1 MLNKWIRSARVAAC
15 CIALSGCANLTVRT
29 DQNPNLSV
37 AQCHTYAFAK
47 EYVANAD
54 QPAAYGNPLNADRLR
69 AAIEANL
76 SARGIE
82 RADRAA
88 ADCVVG
94 YALGSRQVINDYY
107 GGIGPGWGPGWG
119 YGWGFGGGFYG
130 GGAFGWDYPY
140 VQDETRIAVDVFD
153 AKSHQAIWHASVSQ
167 TVSELRGPNAVEKI
181 NAAVAAIFS
190 KFPGGAPPVSGARTT
205 T

>member
-1 MLNKWIRSARVAAC
+1 MPSAC
-15 CIALSGCANLTVRT
+15 CIALGACANLTVRT

-37 AQCHTYAFAK
+37 AQCHTYSFAK

-76 SARGIE
+76 SSRGIQP
-82 RADRAA
+82 ADRAA

-94 YALGSRQVINDYY
+94 YALGSRQVMNDYY

-119 YGWGFGGGFYG
+119 YGWGFGGGYY

-140 VQDETRIAVDVFD
+140 MQNETRIAVDVFD

-167 TVSELRGPNAVEKI
+167 TVSELSGPNAVEKI
-181 NAAVAAIFS
+181 NAAAAAIFS
-190 KFPGGAPPVSGARTT
+190 KFPAGAPPAAGRAT
-205 T
+205 